1 MRVVN
6 IHERIYAVEP
16 DALGALLDTLSSRAD
31 RLWPVGAWPKMT
43 FDRPLQVG
51 AIGGHGPIGYRV
63 ESWQPGR
70 SVWFAFL
77 RPAGFAGGHGLE
89 IEPLD
94 GGRSLLRHRLEM
106 TVSGAARLTW
116 PLAFRPLH
124 DALVEDALTRAETEL
139 GLPPTV
145 RRWSF
150 WVRVLRWGLT
160 GGRARPQAPAG

>member
-6 IHERIYAVEP
+6 TPEGTSAP
-16 DALGALLDTLSSRAD
+16 DPEALGAQPAPLSPRGA
-31 RLWPVGAWPKMT
+31 RLGPAGAGPEMA

-51 AIGGHGPIGYRV
+51 ASGGHGPIGYRV
-63 ESWQPGR
+63 EAYRPGR

-89 IEPLD
+89 IEPLG

-106 TVSGAARLTW
+106 TVSGAARLSW

-150 WVRVLRWGLT
+150 WVRVLRWFLS